1 MPPWPAEIFLA
12 EITPQ
17 DPYRI
22 MDQTLRQPH
31 AIKLED
37 VHVTLPSR
45 AGAVAILRGIDLDVS
60 LGEAVAVIGPSG
72 SGKSTLLMV
81 TAGLERATSGR
92 VTVAGADLGTLDEDG
107 LARLRAEKIG
117 IVFQSFHLVPTMT
130 AIENVALPMEF
141 LGRDDAMRAARAAL
155 DEVGLSHRTTHFP
168 GQLSGGEQQ
177 RVAIARALSTQ
188 PTLILADEPTGNLDL
203 STGAHVMDLLF
214 TLKERTGATLLLI
227 THDRELATRC
237 DRIVSVADGRIVD
250 DGATVSADVT

>member
-1 MPPWPAEIFLA
+1 
-12 EITPQ
+12 
-17 DPYRI
+17 
-22 MDQTLRQPH
+22 MDQPLKQRR
-31 AIKLED
+31 AIELEV

-92 VTVAGADLGTLDEDG
+92 VTIAGTDLGKLDEDG
-107 LARLRAEKIG
+107 LARLRASKIG

-130 AIENVALPMEF
+130 AIENAALPSEF
-141 LGRDDAMRAARAAL
+141 LGKDDAMDVAREAL
-155 DEVGLSHRTTHFP
+155 DEVGLSHRISHFP

-177 RVAIARALSTQ
+177 RVAIARALSTR

-203 STGAHVMDLLF
+203 TTGAHVMHLLF
-214 TLKERTGATLLLI
+214 ALKERTDATLLLI
-227 THDRELATRC
+227 THDHELATRC
-237 DRIVSVADGRIVD
+237 NRIVSVADGRIVD
-250 DGATVSADVT
+250 DGIEARAGVS